1 MSEQDRE
8 VRAGGDIIFLV
19 DDGAAAR

>member
-1 MSEQDRE
+1 MSDQDRE